1 MSYHLPHNVAYV
13 EDPNQPDTVY
23 VAKVPDGEP
32 LILRGPA
39 AVIWQAALDVSHPD
53 GSDDVVALV
62 AQWAEADEEEL
73 RSDIEAF
80 LAQLLDSQLL
90 EVR

>member
-39 AVIWQAALDVSHPD
+39 AVIWQAALDGARPEDSRAVTT
-53 GSDDVVALV
+53 LV
-62 AQWAEADEEEL
+62 AQWAEADADEL